1 VFVLLSLVNDQI
13 VRYLVEGQL
22 SVDALN
28 AGEE

>member
-1 VFVLLSLVNDQI
+1 VFVLLSLMNDQI

-28 AGEE
+28 AGAE